1 MFCVSQG
8 GNFIMKRLVLLLI
21 AALLVLALV
30 PLATTQAAPNQSGK
44 CTCKAYYKVKRGDYL
59 SRIAARYGV
68 STKAIQRC
76 NHIKNR
82 NKIYPGQVLCIP
94 GKAAKPP
101 APKPPS
107 YYPPPPQP
115 GDGPATACAITPV
128 LGFGNVW
135 FNHQDV
141 RDKIGCPTAPE
152 QGFNAVEQRFY
163 SGYVVNNL
171 DAKKMYII
179 FTGTGQW
186 TSYPDT
192 WQSGDPV
199 TNPTLTP
206 PAGWCQPEYG
216 IGKMWRNEDNYSQ
229 KLGWAYCPPNPS
241 VTATWQPYE
250 HGEMIWTATQ
260 GVFVLYDSN
269 TYRQFK

>member
-1 MFCVSQG
+1 
-8 GNFIMKRLVLLLI
+8 MKRLLLLLI
-21 AALLVLALV
+21 AALLVLTLV
-30 PLATTQAAPNQSGK
+30 PLSTTQAAPDQSGK

-68 STKAIQRC
+68 STKAIQKC
-76 NHIKNR
+76 NNIRNR

-101 APKPPS
+101 APKPPVSPPS
-107 YYPPPPQP
+107 YYPPPAQP
-115 GDGPATACAITPV
+115 GDGPATACAITPI

-135 FNHQDV
+135 FNNKGV
-141 RDKIGCPTAPE
+141 RDKLGCPTAPE
-152 QGFNAVEQRFY
+152 KGFNAVEQGFY
-163 SGYVVNNL
+163 KGYVVNNQ
-171 DAKKMYII
+171 DTKTMYII
-179 FTGTGQW
+179 FTGIGQW
-186 TSYPDT
+186 TTYPDT
-192 WQSGDPV
+192 WQPGDPV
-199 TNPTLTP
+199 SNPTLKP
-206 PAGWCQPEYG
+206 PAGWYQPEYG

-229 KLGWAYCPPNPS
+229 RLGWARYPQRS
-241 VTATWQPYE
+241 VTATWQPFE

>member
-1 MFCVSQG
+1 
-8 GNFIMKRLVLLLI
+8 MKRI
-21 AALLVLALV
+21 TLLVLAVLLV
-30 PLATTQAAPNQSGK
+30 LTLLPMTSTQASPNSYGK
-44 CTCKAYYKVKRGDYL
+44 CTCKAYYKVKKGDIL
-59 SRIAARYGV
+59 SRIAAHYGV
-68 STKAIQRC
+68 STKAIQKC

-82 NKIYPGQVLCIP
+82 NRIYPGQVLCIP
-94 GKAAKPP
+94 GTASHPHPP
-101 APKPPS
+101 HPTPHPG

-115 GDGPATACAITPV
+115 GDGPAASCAISPI
-128 LGFGNVW
+128 LGFGKVW
-135 FNHQDV
+135 YHNKNV

-152 QGFNAVEQRFY
+152 TGINAVEQRFH

-171 DAKKMYII
+171 DTKKLYIM
-179 FTGTGQW
+179 FSGTGQW
-186 TSYPDT
+186 TTYPDA
-192 WQSGDPV
+192 WKQGDPI

-229 KLGWAYCPPNPS
+229 KLGWAYCPPNRP
-241 VTATWQPYE
+241 VTATWQPFE

-269 TYRQFK
+269 TYRRFK

>member
-1 MFCVSQG
+1 
-8 GNFIMKRLVLLLI
+8 MKRI
-21 AALLVLALV
+21 TLLVLAVLLV
-30 PLATTQAAPNQSGK
+30 LTLIPFTTTQAAPNNHGK
-44 CTCKAYYKVKRGDYL
+44 CTCKAYYKVKKGDIL
-59 SRIAARYGV
+59 SAIAAHYGV
-68 STKAIQRC
+68 STKSIQKC

-94 GKAAKPP
+94 GHPSHPHPPHP
-101 APKPPS
+101 APPPG

-115 GDGPATACAITPV
+115 GDGPATACAITPI
-128 LGFGNVW
+128 LGFGQVW
-135 FNHQDV
+135 YNNQSV

-152 QGFNAVEQRFY
+152 QGFSAVEQRFHT
-163 SGYVVNNL
+163 GYVVNNL

-179 FTGTGQW
+179 FTGIGQW
-186 TSYPDT
+186 TTYPDT
-192 WQSGDPV
+192 WQQGDPI
-199 TNPTLTP
+199 TNPTLVP
-206 PAGWCQPEYG
+206 PSGWCQPEYG

-229 KLGWAYCPPNPS
+229 KLGWAYCPPNPA
-241 VTATWQPYE
+241 VTATHQTFE